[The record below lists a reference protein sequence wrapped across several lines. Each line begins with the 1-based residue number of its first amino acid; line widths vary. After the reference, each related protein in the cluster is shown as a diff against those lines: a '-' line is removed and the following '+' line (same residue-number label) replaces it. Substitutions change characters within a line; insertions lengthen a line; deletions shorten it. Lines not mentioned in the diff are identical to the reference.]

1 MCYFLTKCCAML
13 SHSVVSDSEGLRTA
27 ACQAPLSMG
36 FLRQE
41 YWSGLPFLPP
51 RDLPNPGVKLK
62 PPVSPALQGNSL
74 PAESFGKPNKASK
87 LYISTSSV
95 AEVERGELYF

>member
-1 MCYFLTKCCAML
+1 MY
-13 SHSVVSDSEGLRTA
+13 SHSVVSDSAIFRTA
-27 ACQAPLSMG
+27 ASQAPLSVG

-41 YWSGLPFLPP
+41 YWSGLPFLPLV
-51 RDLPNPGVKLK
+51 DLPNPGNKLE
-62 PPVSPALQGNSL
+62 PPVSPALKVDSS

-87 LYISTSSV
+87 LYISTPTV